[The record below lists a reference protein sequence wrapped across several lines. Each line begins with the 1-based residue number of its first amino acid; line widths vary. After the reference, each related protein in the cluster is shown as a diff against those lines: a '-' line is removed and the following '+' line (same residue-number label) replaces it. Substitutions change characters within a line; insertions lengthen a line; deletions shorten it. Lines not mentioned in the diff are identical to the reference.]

1 MVNSAFVSSIC
12 SVQSV
17 QSLCGKDDVLFG
29 KDDRFLYLLFFFI
42 FAYLCQKYLCQCL
55 PCILMREAPTL
66 SMCRH
71 TNEGNPSIEHVKM
84 LHWVCADMLM
94 REIQ

>member
-29 KDDRFLYLLFFFI
+29 KDDRFLYLLFFFV
-42 FAYLCQKYLCQCL
+42 FCL
-55 PCILMREAPTL
+55 SLPKISLPMSTL
-66 SMCRH
+66 H
-71 TNEGNPSIEHVKM
+71 TNEGGTYTEHV
-84 LHWVCADMLM
+84 
-94 REIQ
+94 QTY